1 MAGAILMITLQQI
14 ETVLGQVVDPTTNK
28 DYVTSKAVRN
38 IQIDHNNVSVDIELG
53 YPAKSVLETV
63 RQQID
68 AALRTLPGI
77 GSVSVNVTS
86 NIIAHSAQRGLKL
99 IPGVKNVIAVASG
112 KGGVG
117 KSATAVNL
125 ALALATEGA
134 TVGILDADIYGPSQP
149 QMLGV
154 SGRPESPDGKTIE
167 PMSAH
172 GIQMMSIGL
181 LIDVESP
188 MVWRGPMVTQALQ
201 QLLND
206 TRWHDLDYLVIDLPP
221 GTGDIQLTLAQKI
234 PVTGAV
240 IVTTP
245 QDIALL
251 DARKG
256 LKMFEKVGI
265 PILGIVEN
273 MSLHTCSQ
281 CGHTEPIFGT
291 GGGEKMC
298 RDYNVELLGALPL
311 DIRIRKH
318 TDSGKPSVVAEPD
331 GQIAIIYRTIAR
343 KVAAKVS
350 SLAKD
355 YSEVFTQI
363 IMEDD

>member
-1 MAGAILMITLQQI
+1 MTITHSQI
-14 ETVLGQVVDPTTNK
+14 ETTLKAVVDPVTNE
-28 DYVTSKAVRN
+28 DYVTSKAVRD
-38 IQIDHNNVSVDIELG
+38 IQIEQNDDVAVTIELG
-53 YPAKSVLETV
+53 YPARSVLETT
-63 RQQID
+63 RQQIKQV
-68 AALRTLPGI
+68 LQTIPGI
-77 GSVSVNVTS
+77 GAITVRIDC
-86 NIIAHSAQRGLKL
+86 NIDAHGAQRNLRL
-99 IPGVKNVIAVASG
+99 LPGVKNIIAVASG

-125 ALALATEGA
+125 ALALAAEGA
-134 TVGILDADIYGPSQP
+134 TVGLLDADIYGPSQP

-154 SGRPESPDGKTIE
+154 SGRPDSPDGKTIE
-167 PMSAH
+167 PMRAH

-181 LIDVESP
+181 LIDVETP

-206 TRWHDLDYLVIDLPP
+206 TRWQDLDYLVIDLPP

-281 CGHTEPIFGT
+281 CGHAEPIFGT

-298 RDYNVELLGALPL
+298 RDYNVELLGSLPL
-311 DIRIRKH
+311 DIRIREH

-331 GQIAIIYRTIAR
+331 SQISEIYRLIAR
-343 KVAAKVS
+343 RVAARIS
-350 SLAKD
+350 QLAKD
-355 YSEVFTQI
+355 NSAVFAEI
-363 IMEDD
+363 IMEDN

>member
-1 MAGAILMITLQQI
+1 MITQQQI
-14 ETVLGQVVDPTTNK
+14 ETVLGQTIDPTTGK
-28 DYVTSKAVRN
+28 DYLTSKAVSD
-38 IQIDHNNVSVDIELG
+38 IQIKQDNVSVNIELG
-53 YPAKSVLETV
+53 YPAKSVLNTV
-63 RQQID
+63 HQQIEQ
-68 AALRTLPGI
+68 AIRTVPGI
-77 GSVSVNVTS
+77 GSITVNVTS
-86 NIIAHSAQRGLKL
+86 NIIAHSAQRKLKL

-125 ALALATEGA
+125 ALALAAEGA

-154 SGRPESPDGKTIE
+154 SGRPDSPDGKTIE
-167 PMSAH
+167 PMRAH

-181 LIDVESP
+181 LIDVETP

-221 GTGDIQLTLAQKI
+221 GTGDIQLTLAQKS

-273 MSLHTCSQ
+273 MSLHTCSH

-311 DIRIRKH
+311 DIRIREH
-318 TDSGKPSVVAEPD
+318 TDTGKPSVVAEPD
-331 GQIAIIYRTIAR
+331 GQIADIYRTIAR
-343 KVAAKVS
+343 RVAAKIS
-350 SLAKD
+350 DMARD
-355 YSEVFTQI
+355 YSDVFTQI

>member
-1 MAGAILMITLQQI
+1 MIITNLQI
-14 ETVLGQVVDPTTNK
+14 ETALKAIIDPVTNE
-28 DYVTSKAVRN
+28 DYVTSKAVRD
-38 IQIDHNNVSVDIELG
+38 IQIEQNDDIVVTIELG
-53 YPAKSVLETV
+53 YPARSVLETI
-63 RQQID
+63 RQQIKQ
-68 AALRTLPGI
+68 ALQTIPGI
-77 GSVSVNVTS
+77 GVVTVRIDC
-86 NIIAHSAQRGLKL
+86 NIDAHGAQRNLKL
-99 IPGVKNVIAVASG
+99 LPGVKNIIAVASG

-125 ALALATEGA
+125 ALALAAEGA
-134 TVGILDADIYGPSQP
+134 TVGLLDADIYGPSQP

-154 SGRPESPDGKTIE
+154 SGRPDSPDGKTIE
-167 PMSAH
+167 PMRAH

-181 LIDVESP
+181 LIDVETP

-206 TRWHDLDYLVIDLPP
+206 TSWQDLDYLVIDLPP

-298 RDYNVELLGALPL
+298 RDYNVELLGSLPL
-311 DIRIRKH
+311 DISIREH
-318 TDSGKPSVVAEPD
+318 TDAGKPSVAAEPD
-331 GQIAIIYRTIAR
+331 SAISNTYRLIAR
-343 KVAAKVS
+343 RVAARIS
-350 SLAKD
+350 RLAKD
-355 YSEVFTQI
+355 NSAVFAEI